1 VSSEGHELEIPFAL
15 RGIPGSIGLSV
26 IENADPARVG
36 YDLLGGGAA
45 VDAARGF
52 PICRANVR
60 YAAEGYAAVFG
71 WTQMV
76 RSTDASD
83 RFEMD
88 PIAIYESVAT
98 PFAWYGV
105 KPEAFDA
112 PSRDTHYEMEWEA
125 HCFLCVAPDAVLT
138 PRVAAVAGFSWG
150 FIVTQSDIHFAAPRI
165 LDARDWNSHLPLLRD
180 SYPTWT
186 FDDNLITK

>member
-1 VSSEGHELEIPFAL
+1 MSSKGYTLEIPFTL
-15 RGIPGSIGLSV
+15 RGIPGSIGLSIV
-26 IENADPARVG
+26 ENTDPARVG
-36 YDLLGGGAA
+36 YELFGGGAT

-76 RSTDASD
+76 RSTDAAD

-112 PSRDTHYEMEWEA
+112 PSRETRYEMEWEA
-125 HCFLCVAPDAVLT
+125 QCFLCVAPDAVLT

-150 FIVTQSDIHFAAPRI
+150 FVVTQSDIHFAAPRI
-165 LDARDWNSHLPLLRD
+165 LRASDWNSHLPLLRD
-180 SYPTWT
+180 SYPAWT
-186 FDDNLITK
+186 FDDGLITK

>member
-1 VSSEGHELEIPFAL
+1 MSSKELSLDIPFAL
-15 RGIPGSIGLSV
+15 RGTPGSIGLSV
-26 IENADPARVG
+26 VENVDPRRVG
-36 YDLLGGGAA
+36 YELLGGSAA

-52 PICRANVR
+52 PICRANVL
-60 YAAEGYAAVFG
+60 YDAEGYAAVFG

-112 PSRDTHYEMEWEA
+112 PSRDTRYEMRWEA

-138 PRVAAVAGFSWG
+138 RRVAAVAGFSWG
-150 FIVTQSDIHFAAPRI
+150 FVVTQSDIHFTAPQILAAS
-165 LDARDWNSHLPLLRD
+165 DWNGHLPLLRE
-180 SYPTWT
+180 SYPAWA
-186 FDDNLITK
+186 FDEG